1 MSRSP
6 EELEQYLHTHIPLSR
21 DMAVSVVS
29 ADHEAVILTAPLAPN
44 KNHRNTVFGG
54 SASALAML
62 ACWSLLR
69 TRLMGEGIDSRLVI
83 QRNTMDFERPIV
95 GDFTARAILAAPEQW
110 DSFTRMLTR
119 KGKARV
125 IAQAVLEQGGEVV
138 GRFRG
143 EFVALPAS
151 GE

>member
-1 MSRSP
+1 MQSD
-6 EELEQYLHTHIPLSR
+6 ELEQYLHQHIPLSQA
-21 DMAVSVVS
+21 MEVSVASVD
-29 ADHEAVILTAPLAPN
+29 ADVVVLRAPLAPN
-44 KNHRNTVFGG
+44 KNHRDTVFGG

-69 TRLMGEGIDSRLVI
+69 ARLLNQEIDSRLVI

-95 GDFTARAILAAPEQW
+95 GDFTARATLAAPGQW

-125 IAQAVLEQGGEVV
+125 IAQAILEQGGEVV

-143 EFVALPAS
+143 EFVALS
-151 GE
+151 SKEEC

>member
-1 MSRSP
+1 MQP
-6 EELEQYLHTHIPLSR
+6 KVLEQYLHQHIPLSQA
-21 DMAVSVVS
+21 MAVSVISVEP
-29 ADHEAVILTAPLAPN
+29 DAVVLKAPLAPN
-44 KNHRNTVFGG
+44 KNHRDTVFGG

-69 TRLMGEGIDSRLVI
+69 SRLLDEDIDSRLVI

-95 GDFTARAILAAPEQW
+95 GDFTARATLAAPGQW

-125 IAQAVLEQGGEVV
+125 IAQAILEQGDEVV

-143 EFVALPAS
+143 EFVAQLAS
-151 GE
+151 GK

>member
-1 MSRSP
+1 MGLPP

-29 ADHEAVILTAPLAPN
+29 VDEDSVILSAPLAPN

-69 TRLMGEGIDSRLVI
+69 TRLLRERINSRLVI

-95 GDFTARAILAAPEQW
+95 GDFTARATLEEPENW
-110 DSFTRMLTR
+110 DAFTRMLTR
-119 KGKARV
+119 KGRARV
-125 IAQAVLEQGGEVV
+125 TAQAVLEHEGNVV
-138 GRFRG
+138 GKFRG
-143 EFVALPAS
+143 EFVALAAKD
-151 GE
+151 